1 MEQKTMKWRKS
12 ALLTAAMLLLAA
24 LTGYILMKDHSMGT
38 LWAVLKTADMRF
50 VLLGTAF
57 MVLFTGCE
65 AFIIRLLFGT
75 WKTRVPWIHAMQY
88 SFAGFYFSSITPS
101 STGGQ
106 PMQLYYM
113 VRDGLSTAKSSF
125 VLLTITAMY
134 QFTALGYGVVMA
146 ALRLPYIM
154 GLPTP
159 LKLLLLFGIAANGL
173 SAAFILLILF
183 CRPLIEHL
191 VRLMLRLLGRFPA
204 FPKERAGE
212 KAKAMIE
219 EYSQGGAYLR
229 SHLRAAAGAA
239 FLTFCQLSFL
249 YLASYCAC
257 LALGLGGVGIGNF
270 LMLQAVV
277 SLAVSAVPLPGAVG
291 ASESGFLTIFR
302 GFFTSSQLFPL
313 MVLSRGI
320 SFYGFLVISGV
331 AVAVLHIRR
340 GRPSRSF
347 SVPSAAGN
355 RISASQTH

>member
-1 MEQKTMKWRKS
+1 MEQKAMKWKKA
-12 ALLTAAMLLLAA
+12 ALLTAAMALLAG

-38 LWAVLKTADMRF
+38 LWDVLKTADVRF

-65 AFIIRLLFGT
+65 AAIIRLLFQT
-75 WKTRVPWIHAMQY
+75 WKTRVPWTHAMQY

-113 VRDGLSTAKSSF
+113 VRDGLSAAKSSF

-134 QFTALGYGVVMA
+134 QFIALGYGVTMA
-146 ALRLPYIM
+146 ALRFPYIM
-154 GLPTP
+154 GLPP
-159 LKLLLLFGIAANGL
+159 ALKLLLLFGIAANGL
-173 SAAFILLILF
+173 SAALILLVLF
-183 CRPLIEHL
+183 CRPLIERL
-191 VRLMLRLLGRFPA
+191 VRLVFRLTGRFWGGK
-204 FPKERAGE
+204 KERAE
-212 KAKAMIE
+212 KKAAAMIE

-229 SHLRAAAGAA
+229 RHPRTAVKAV

-270 LMLQAVV
+270 VMLQAVV

-291 ASESGFLTIFR
+291 ASESGFLAIFR
-302 GFFTSSQLFPL
+302 SFFTSSQLLPL

-320 SFYGFLVISGV
+320 SFYGFLVISGL
-331 AVAVLHIRR
+331 AVATLHVRKGRR
-340 GRPSRSF
+340 QAAVFPA
-347 SVPSAAGN
+347 SVHAVN
-355 RISASQTH
+355 ASQPH